1 MAIDPRAGQPA
12 EARDL
17 VDVAALIDAYAS
29 LRPDP
34 SVAAQRVTFG
44 TSGHRGSSFSRS
56 FNEWHVLSITHAMS
70 VPAFRSALE
79 VLAANDVDVLVAAD
93 DAYTPTPAVSHAILV
108 YNRSRPAALAD
119 GIVVTPSPNTPAD

>member
-17 VDVAALIDAYAS
+17 IDVAALLDAYAS

-56 FNEWHVLSITHAMS
+56 FNEWHVLSITQAICEHRLRAGVTGPLFLGIDTHART
-70 VPAFRSALE
+70 AQR
-79 VLAANDVDVLVAAD
+79 VLVVGV
-93 DAYTPTPAVSHAILV
+93 TAVDNCVPGLQQW
-108 YNRSRPAALAD
+108 ND
-119 GIVVTPSPNTPAD
+119 